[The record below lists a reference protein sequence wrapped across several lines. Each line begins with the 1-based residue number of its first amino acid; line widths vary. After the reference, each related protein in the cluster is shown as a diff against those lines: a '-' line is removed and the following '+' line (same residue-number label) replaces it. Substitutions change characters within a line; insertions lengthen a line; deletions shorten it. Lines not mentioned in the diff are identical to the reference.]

1 MAVHITQPG
10 TPYDRE
16 NIYRFLYGIWS
27 DEFSR
32 TMEGM
37 DHRRRWMKD
46 SLDDSAHYFC
56 AITSSDQTLGCVRIN
71 SVQTSPLSE
80 DLRAR
85 LKTPEL
91 TDLFGNR
98 DISYLSHFAV
108 SPEARGRT
116 VASLLIGAVYR
127 RCLEQGVPVAISYC
141 APPLVAFYYQL
152 GYRPY
157 TKNFSTDAGIRIP
170 IIHCVRDRR
179 YLRDI
184 QSPMARLCSHELDDG
199 GEAARKMM
207 ERFPAFRKPGFSRTE
222 VHRLWARLAHE
233 IPADAS
239 DRAPPLFEG
248 LSPEEL
254 RLVER
259 HAWEITFSQGEYI
272 CRRGETEQWMG
283 VLVSGSVGVEIFMD
297 GVARIS
303 SVISP
308 GEPFGLIGSLGHGQR
323 AASLV
328 AIEDSQALLFPAD
341 FPERICR
348 ADSALGFKFAKRLLK
363 TLAVRFSDLTEA
375 TARGSTTSSGYTPTK
390 HDSPA
395 PQVAGEI
402 ESYRFKSLGD
412 RDEELK
418 RLIKQATIGEAMEFA
433 ALNRVGLRDGIRILD
448 LGSGPGFT
456 TLLMARHLPS
466 ATIIGVEP
474 EDLLRSEA
482 EALIEN
488 QGFGG
493 RCRFLKGTGSH
504 IPLADGYVDFAYARL
519 LFQHLP
525 RPLEVLEEMRRVTRR
540 GGIIVVLDV
549 DDRTNI
555 VHPPPEGLEEMETR
569 IAEAQAAC
577 GGDRHIGRKLHG
589 YLHETGLE
597 HIAVEAVPITAEAL
611 GREAFFSIVYGFKR
625 QVLNRVDGLDESA
638 SAFFHALENLI
649 RKPTTFAMTTVFMA
663 HGRVP

>member
-1 MAVHITQPG
+1 MAVHIIQPG
-10 TPYDRE
+10 TPFDRE
-16 NIYRFLYGIWS
+16 NIYRFLYEIWS

-37 DHRRRWMKD
+37 DHRRRRLKD
-46 SLDDSAHYFC
+46 SLDDTANYFC
-56 AITSSDQTLGCVRIN
+56 ATNSSGRILGCVRIN
-71 SVQTSPLSE
+71 SVQTSPLPE
-80 DLRAR
+80 NLRTR
-85 LKTPEL
+85 LKTE
-91 TDLFGNR
+91 DLVDSFRDR
-98 DISYLSHFAV
+98 DISYLSRFAI
-108 SPEARGRT
+108 SPEARGKT

-127 RCLEQGVPVAISYC
+127 WCLNQGIPVAISYC

-157 TKNFSTDAGIRIP
+157 TNNFTTDAGIRIP
-170 IIHCVRDRR
+170 IINCARDRR
-179 YLRDI
+179 YLMDI
-184 QSPMARLCSHELDDG
+184 QSPLARMCKSEFDDG
-199 GEAARKMM
+199 GESARKMKK
-207 ERFPAFRKPGFSRTE
+207 RFPAFRDPAFSRSE

-233 IPADAS
+233 TPAEYS
-239 DRAPPLFEG
+239 RGVQPLFHG
-248 LSPEEL
+248 LSSEEL

-259 HAWEITFSQGEYI
+259 HVSEINFSQGEYI

-283 VLVSGSVGVEIFMD
+283 VLLSGSIGVEISID
-297 GVARIS
+297 GAPKIS

-308 GEPFGLIGSLGHGQR
+308 GEPFGLIGSLGQGQR

-328 AIEDSQALLFPAD
+328 ALENSQAFLFPDD
-341 FPERICR
+341 FLERVCR
-348 ADSALGFKFAKRLLK
+348 ANGFLGFKFARRLLK
-363 TLAVRFSDLTEA
+363 ILAARFADLTEA
-375 TARGSTTSSGYTPTK
+375 TARGSSISSDFEQTECAAADPE
-390 HDSPA
+390 A
-395 PQVAGEI
+395 AGET

-418 RLIKQATIGEAMEFA
+418 RLIRQATIGETMEFA
-433 ALNRVGLRDGIRILD
+433 ALGRVGLRDGTRILD
-448 LGSGPGFT
+448 LGSGPGIT

-482 EALIEN
+482 ETLIEN

-493 RCRFLKGTGSH
+493 RCRFLKGTGSQ

-525 RPLEVLEEMRRVTRR
+525 RPLEVLAEMRRVTRS

-555 VHPPPEGLEEMETR
+555 VHPAPEGLEEIEAR

-589 YLHETGLE
+589 YLHETGFQ
-597 HIAVEAVPITAEAL
+597 HAAVETVPIVAETL

-625 QVLNRVDGLDESA
+625 QVLERAGGFDEKA
-638 SAFFHALENLI
+638 STFFLALEDLI
-649 RKPTTFAMTTVFMA
+649 RNPATFAMTTVFMA
-663 HGRVP
+663 HGRV